1 MNLNS
6 ILLTNSGVNQF
17 SGGGIVSFNLLKAMQ
32 EVTDVKLILSN
43 QHFKDSKYLNEIPA
57 YCIEPGQYGY
67 SDPFFMDYMASELI
81 SEVVSDAIELAQTY
95 ACPFATSIEKLKSK
109 YFTKIV
115 ADIAPH
121 NIETS
126 MEEHIRM
133 QGSYPYPH
141 LTNQFLWKI
150 YSKHLR
156 LADKVIVHSHSSAKY
171 LEKAADLNETPHV
184 IPHGCY
190 LPNKQSTNISSFTPL
205 DYTSYPLETTAGYF
219 GALGADKGIVYMVTA
234 WRNGKY
240 PTKLIIGGRDAKGFE
255 LDTDMDKF
263 SVLGTV
269 KDIADFYSKI
279 SFYIQP
285 SVVEGFGITPLEA
298 MAFGRPVIVAEG
310 AGMCELVTDGKDGF
324 VVPIRDIGAIKD
336 KIDYFF
342 DNPDEIQ
349 KMGKN
354 ARQTAEKYTWE
365 KIRKQ
370 YVTIYKELLE

>member
-17 SGGGIVSFNLLKAMQ
+17 TGGGIVSFNLLDAMQ
-32 EVTDVKLILSN
+32 EVTEVKLILSN
-43 QHFKDSKYLNEIPA
+43 QHFKDSKYFAPEEIPA

-81 SEVVSDAIELAQTY
+81 SEVGSDTIELAQTY
-95 ACPFATSIEKLKSK
+95 ACPFATSVEKLKNK

-126 MEEHIRM
+126 MQEHIKW
-133 QGSYPYPH
+133 QGSYPFPH
-141 LTNQFLWKI
+141 LTNQFLWKL

-171 LEKAADLNETPHV
+171 LEKAAELKTIPTV

-190 LPNKQSTNISSFTPL
+190 LPSTIEQYPNVITP
-205 DYTSYPLETTAGYF
+205 GYF
-219 GALGADKGIVYMVTA
+219 GALGLDKGIRYMINA
-234 WRNGKY
+234 WIECGY
-240 PTKLIIGGRDAKGFE
+240 PSKLVMGGRDTEGFKLE
-255 LDTDMDKF
+255 ENMDKF
-263 SVLGTV
+263 HILGTV
-269 KDIADFYSKI
+269 DNIADFYFNI

-324 VVPIRDIGAIKD
+324 VVPIRDIQAIKD
-336 KIDYFF
+336 KINYFF

-349 KMGKN
+349 RMGKE
-354 ARQTAEKYTWE
+354 ARKTAEEYTWD

-370 YVTIYKELLE
+370 YITIYKELLE

>member
-17 SGGGIVSFNLLKAMQ
+17 TGGGIVSFNLLKAMQ
-32 EVTDVKLILSN
+32 EVSSVKLILSN
-43 QHFKDSKYLNEIPA
+43 QHFKDGKYFAPEEIQT

-67 SDPFFMDYMASELI
+67 YDPFFMDYMASSLI
-81 SEVVSDAIELAQTY
+81 PDIPIELVQTY
-95 ACPFATSIEKLKSK
+95 ACPFGNTIEKLKTK
-109 YFTKIV
+109 YLAKVV

-126 MEEHIRM
+126 MQEHIKW

-141 LTNQFLWKI
+141 LTNKFLWKL
-150 YSKHLR
+150 YSRHLC
-156 LADKVIVHSHSSAKY
+156 LADKVVVHSHSSAKY
-171 LEKAADLNETPHV
+171 LEKAAGLKRTPAV

-190 LPNKQSTNISSFTPL
+190 LPSQQPISVSSYSLL
-205 DYTSYPLETTAGYF
+205 DYTSYPSEVTPGYF

-234 WRNGKY
+234 WRNCNQ
-240 PTKLIIGGRDAKGFE
+240 PNKLIIGGRDAKGFKLE
-255 LDTDMDKF
+255 TDMDKF
-263 SVLGTV
+263 NVLGV
-269 KDIADFYSKI
+269 VDNIADFYLNI

-324 VVPIRDIGAIKD
+324 VVPIRDVKAIKD

-349 KMGKN
+349 KMGKE
-354 ARQTAEKYTWE
+354 ARKTAEKYTWD

-370 YVTIYKELLE
+370 YVDIYKELLG